1 MGFGNLGIALG
12 SGVDEYNN
20 QRKLAREDE
29 TLAMQKAAEA
39 RQAEQFGWQRDDQ
52 KRKSEIQQRQ
62 DAVMRAA
69 QANAGFLRELDSL
82 PDDKLGEFTGRVSQH
97 YNQDPAWAN
106 GMYANMTTVEG
117 KPYVVHGNM
126 AKLGGVQMIPVTRD
140 GIRGAL
146 GQMNDDLQRRL
157 ALAGGA
163 ETYMPYASEQQ
174 KLALQGREVGAKE
187 RSNEITDKHYQRSDA
202 TNDAY
207 KTIMGQYYQGK
218 LSLEQAQLGIERL
231 KANATINAARMGS
244 PITMYDDAGNPAFA
258 IPTYSKAGGL
268 PQLNVISAPQG
279 YSFTPK
285 ASGAKGA
292 NAMPQMT
299 VADYAKLEELADAR
313 ASLLARDPANKNQK
327 PTFLRDV
334 AKEQILSEMGYGTS
348 VKGVQGRGA
357 PGSLGNPYAA
367 NATARGASPYPEEA
381 PMSADA
387 WTEPDLSALYVP
399 TRGGVAPGGFYGS
412 RPAAPVVQEAAPRPN
427 AFYPSG
433 GVGLVDLGIPR
444 RQR

>member
-29 TLAMQKAAEA
+29 ILAMQKAAEA

-69 QANAGFLRELDSL
+69 QANAGFLQELDSL

-106 GMYANMTTVEG
+106 GMYANLTNVEG

-126 AKLGGVQMIPVTRD
+126 AKLGGVQMIPVTRE

-163 ETYMPYASEQQ
+163 ETYLPYASDQQ

-187 RSNEITDKHYQRSDA
+187 RSNEITNQHYQRSDA

-231 KANATINAARMGS
+231 KANALINQAKAGSTIQ
-244 PITMYDDAGNPAFA
+244 MYDAEGNPALA
-258 IPTYSKAGGL
+258 SLVTDRNGK
-268 PQLNVISAPQG
+268 QTLNPLSAPAG
-279 YSFTPK
+279 YMFRPK
-285 ASGAKGA
+285 ESAVKPPLQLTAEQAIKMETDAREMLPALRQEFKGKNYSDAQLMTEARSRTLDALNSWSHGGVKGAVSSGPASGLRV
-292 NAMPQMT
+292 PQSYST
-299 VADYAKLEELADAR
+299 
-313 ASLLARDPANKNQK
+313 
-327 PTFLRDV
+327 
-334 AKEQILSEMGYGTS
+334 TS
-348 VKGVQGRGA
+348 R
-357 PGSLGNPYAA
+357 SAA
-367 NATARGASPYPEEA
+367 PYPEEA
-381 PMSADA
+381 PMDANA
-387 WTEPDLSALYVP
+387 WTEPDLSALYTP
-399 TRGGVAPGGFYGS
+399 TRGVAPGGFYGS